1 MTAPL
6 AHANPAPV
14 PSDGLFPGANLA
26 GRDLSGQ
33 SLRGRDLSGVN
44 LRGAK
49 LCACDL
55 SGAELMGA
63 DLTGA
68 DLRDAT
74 LVRTG
79 LAMTTL
85 DGAQCTQAN
94 FTEASLTKASLRG
107 IDADLACF
115 DGARLMDANLCE
127 GSFNT
132 ASFVGSTLLNC
143 DIHRASFRDSAFD
156 NAKIRGLRNFGSS
169 TWVHADLRTADLSS
183 AQLLARHASDQ
194 NFLWEFR
201 RRSRTSEALYALWWV
216 TSDCGRSFTRWGL
229 ITALL
234 AVCFAGLYRVVGV
247 DFGANETVLSPL
259 YFSVVT
265 LTTLGYG
272 DILPTT
278 MAGQI
283 AVMVE
288 TVLGYVMLGGLLAM
302 FSSTVARRS

>member
-1 MTAPL
+1 
-6 AHANPAPV
+6 
-14 PSDGLFPGANLA
+14 
-26 GRDLSGQ
+26 LSGQ
-33 SLRGRDLSGVN
+33 SLRGLDLSGVN

-79 LAMTTL
+79 LAMVML
-85 DGAQCTQAN
+85 DGAHCTQAD
-94 FTEASLTKASLRG
+94 FTEASLTRASLRG
-107 IDADLACF
+107 TDADLACF
-115 DGARLMDANLCE
+115 DGVRLTDADLSD
-127 GSFNT
+127 GSFNS
-132 ASFVGSTLLNC
+132 ASFVNSTLLNC
-143 DIHRASFRDSAFD
+143 NVHGASFRDSTFD
-156 NAKIRGLRNFGSS
+156 NAKVRGLRNFGSS
-169 TWVHADLRTADLSS
+169 NWVHADLRTADLSS
-183 AQLLARHASDQ
+183 AQLLARHAADQ

-201 RRSRTSEALYALWWV
+201 RRSKTSEALYALWWV

-234 AVCFAGLYRVVGV
+234 AVCFAGLYRIVGV
-247 DFGANETVLSPL
+247 DFGPNETVLSPL

-278 MAGQI
+278 MAGQV

>member
-1 MTAPL
+1 MTVANCQPEAAPSTHEAL
-6 AHANPAPV
+6 VA
-14 PSDGLFPGANLA
+14 GADLA
-26 GRDLSGQ
+26 GVDLSGQ
-33 SLRGRDLSGVN
+33 SLCGLDLSGVN

-68 DLRDAT
+68 DLRDAR

-85 DGAQCTQAN
+85 NGANCTQTD
-94 FTEASLTKASLRG
+94 FTESSLTKASLRG
-107 IDADLACF
+107 VDADLACF
-115 DGARLMDANLCE
+115 DGARLTHADLSN
-127 GSFNT
+127 GSFNS
-132 ASFVGSTLLNC
+132 AAFANSTLLDCNV
-143 DIHRASFRDSAFD
+143 RGASFRDSRFD
-156 NAKIRGLRNFGSS
+156 DAKIRGLRNFGSS
-169 TWVHADLRTADLSS
+169 NWVYADLRRADLSA
-183 AQLLARHASDQ
+183 AQLLARHAADQ

-201 RRSRTSEALYALWWV
+201 RRSKTSEVLYAVWWV

-229 ITALL
+229 LTALL

-247 DFGANETVLSPL
+247 DFGPNETVLSPL

-272 DILPTT
+272 DVLPTT
-278 MAGQI
+278 LAGQVS
-283 AVMVE
+283 VMVE